1 MFFSDW
7 SKCKKWTVG
16 IVGMLC
22 LYGVYKIFLAGPEVL
37 RIKESLFD
45 YATVS
50 KQDIKSVV
58 SATGAINPVNVV
70 SVGAQ
75 VSGMVDKIYVDY
87 NDAVKEGQLLAQIDK
102 SLLIEDIN
110 ATNARLAQAKARYD
124 LAKLDKERTE
134 QLFDAGYVAKLELDN
149 AVTNFASAKAEYVAA
164 KADNERSKRNIE
176 YADIKSPVSGVV
188 ISKDVE
194 EGQTIASS
202 FSAPTLFTIAEDL
215 TKMQIEASI
224 SESDIGNI
232 KKGQRVDFTVDAFP
246 MDTFHG
252 VVDQVRL
259 NPTTDQNVVIYN
271 VIIKIDN
278 KDGKLLPGMT
288 AFVEINTLEK
298 DDVIALE
305 NYVLQFKPDDLLRSY
320 VVFPEDKKLAVNEGF
335 VYKFDSKTK
344 TVNAIKVKKGITNGV
359 VTEIIDSP
367 ITIGEKV
374 ISDFLYEGNAKPKK
388 GNPSDMSK
396 QGGKGKRGGGPFM

>member
-1 MFFSDW
+1 MFFADW
-7 SKCKKWTVG
+7 SKKKKFLVG
-16 IVGMLC
+16 GVGVLC
-22 LYGVYKIFLAGPEVL
+22 IYGIYKVFFAGPAEL
-37 RIKESLFD
+37 KMKAKLFD

-87 NDAVKEGQLLAQIDK
+87 NDKVRDGQLLAQIDK

-110 ATNARLAQAKARYD
+110 ATNAKLAQAKARYE
-124 LAKLDKERTE
+124 LAKLDKSRTE
-134 QLFDAGYVAKLELDN
+134 ELFNAGYVARLELDQ
-149 AVTNFASAKAEYVAA
+149 AITDFASAEAEFVAA

-232 KKGQRVDFTVDAFP
+232 KKGQKVDFTVDAFP
-246 MDTFHG
+246 LDTFHG

-298 DDVIALE
+298 DDVTALE

-320 VVFPEDKKLAVNEGF
+320 VVYPEDKKLAVNESF
-335 VYKFDSKTK
+335 VYMFDEAK
-344 TVNAIKVKKGITNGV
+344 NAVVAVKVKKGITNGV
-359 VTEIIDSP
+359 VTEIVESP
-367 ITIGEKV
+367 VKVGDRV
-374 ISDFLYEGNAKPKK
+374 ISDFLYEGDLKPKK
-388 GNPSDMSK
+388 EKSGN
-396 QGGKGKRGGGPFM
+396 QGGRPRGGPPM

>member
-1 MFFSDW
+1 MFFSGW
-7 SKCKKWTVG
+7 SKKKKWGVG
-16 IVGMLC
+16 VGAVVVF
-22 LYGVYKIFLAGPEVL
+22 YGVYKIFFAGPSVL
-37 RIKESLFD
+37 KIKSNLFD
-45 YATVS
+45 YSTVS
-50 KQDIKSVV
+50 KQDIKSIV

-87 NDAVKEGQLLAQIDK
+87 NDKVREGQLLAQIDK

-110 ATNARLAQAKARYD
+110 STNAKLAQAKAKYE
-124 LAKLDKERTE
+124 LAKLDKSRTE
-134 QLFDAGYVAKLELDN
+134 ELYNAGYVARLELDQ
-149 AVTNFASAKAEYVAA
+149 AVTDFASAEAVYIAA

-188 ISKDVE
+188 ISKNVE

-232 KKGQRVDFTVDAFP
+232 KKGQKVSFTVDAFP
-246 MDTFHG
+246 LDTFHG

-288 AFVEINTLEK
+288 AFVEISTLEK
-298 DDVIALE
+298 DDVTALE
-305 NYVLQFKPDDLLRSY
+305 NYVLQFKPDELLRSY
-320 VVFPEDKKLAVNEGF
+320 VEYPEDKKLAVNESF
-335 VYKFDSKTK
+335 IYKFDEAKK
-344 TVNAIKVKKGITNGV
+344 AVVAVKVQKGITNGV
-359 VTEIIDSP
+359 VTEIVDSP
-367 ITIGEKV
+367 IAVGEKV
-374 ISDFLYEGNAKPKK
+374 ISDFLYEGDAKPKK
-388 GNPSDMSK
+388 DKAGN
-396 QGGKGKRGGGPFM
+396 QGGRPRGGPPM